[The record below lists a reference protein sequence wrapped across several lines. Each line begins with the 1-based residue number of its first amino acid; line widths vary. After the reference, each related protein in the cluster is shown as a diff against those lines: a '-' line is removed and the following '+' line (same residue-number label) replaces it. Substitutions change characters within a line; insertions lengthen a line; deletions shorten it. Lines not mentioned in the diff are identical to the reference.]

1 MKYNLKFLVVS
12 RSKFIGSL
20 TSFFLILIVLNLN
33 TGCYYYKVTAK
44 AGLTPED
51 LRWAEF
57 NGKYLILHSGNSA
70 WHLRESGIQ
79 DERFSGVLIPLPDS
93 RLQYKTCDPKHLN
106 MYKKKNTNYIDDQLH
121 LYAKDSLLS
130 NLNAGGSVNLNYS
143 DIFKIESYQRAQAA
157 TRASKAVPAIM
168 VPVAVVGIIAT
179 IVALT
184 KSSCPLVYIKSNKD
198 FKFAGEIFGG
208 AVYSSLERNDYLPLP
223 GFRPIKKKYTLKISN
238 GLPEVQYINLAELW
252 IVNHPAN
259 ASVLADR
266 YGVIH
271 SIYNP
276 VIPLKASAA
285 SGEDILFQVKGK
297 DTLSYHFDEY
307 PSITGDTCA
316 FNSACLVFSVPDGA
330 ETGKLF
336 IKAGNSIWGDY
347 VYGEFT
353 KFFGDKYGEW
363 IKKQGKEPAEK
374 NSRWKIDQRF
384 ALLVYLETQSGWQ
397 FVDYFDLIGPLGA
410 RELVMPIDISRAL
423 ITESPDY
430 SRIIRIKLESGFK
443 FWDLDYAAID
453 FTEDIAFNTD
463 AVKPMS
469 VITETGFNV
478 TPALTQD
485 DSLYYIQETVGEE
498 GLVVFLDSP
507 DRDNMTKS
515 VFLHTKGYYEHVRNY
530 PGPPDKKQLQT
541 FLVPGRFSKFSL
553 EKYIEFAENKWV
565 FAEDPKLP

>member
-1 MKYNLKFLVVS
+1 MIYKLKFLVVS
-12 RSKFIGSL
+12 RSRFIGSL

-33 TGCYYYKVTAK
+33 TGCYYYKVTTK
-44 AGLTPED
+44 NRLTPED

-57 NGKYLILHSGNSA
+57 NSKYLILHSGNSA
-70 WHLRESGIQ
+70 WHLKEPGIQ
-79 DERFSGVLIPLPDS
+79 DEQFSGLLIPLPDS
-93 RLQYKTCDPKHLN
+93 RLQYKTCDPNHLN
-106 MYKKKNTNYIDDQLH
+106 QYKKNNMNYIDDQLH
-121 LYAKDSLLS
+121 LYSRDSVLPY
-130 NLNAGGSVNLNYS
+130 LNVGSSVNLKYS
-143 DIFKIESYQRAQAA
+143 NIFKTESYQRAQAA

-168 VPVAVVGIIAT
+168 VPVAAVGIIAI

-184 KSSCPLVYIKSNKD
+184 KSSCPLIYIKNNKD
-198 FKFAGEIFGG
+198 FTFAGEIFGG
-208 AVYSSLERNDYLPLP
+208 AVFSSLERHDYLPLP
-223 GFRPIKKKYTLKISN
+223 GFRPSKKKYTLKISN

-259 ASVLADR
+259 VSVLPDR

-276 VIPLKASAA
+276 VIPITAMAA
-285 SGEDILFQVKGK
+285 SGEDVLCQVKEK
-297 DTLSYHFDEY
+297 DTLAYHFDEN

-316 FNSACLVFSVPDGA
+316 FNSAYLVFSVPERA
-330 ETGKLF
+330 ETGKLI

-353 KFFGDKYGEW
+353 KFFGEKYGEW
-363 IKKQGKEPAEK
+363 IKKQGQEPAEK

-410 RELVMPIDISRAL
+410 RELVMPIDMTRTL
-423 ITESPDY
+423 INESPDY
-430 SRIIRIKLESGFK
+430 SRTIRIKLESGFK

-453 FTEDIAFNTD
+453 FTEDIAYNTD
-463 AVKPMS
+463 TVKPRS
-469 VITETGFNV
+469 VITETGNNV

-485 DSLYYIQETVGEE
+485 DSLYYIQETIGEE
-498 GLVVFLDSP
+498 GLVVFMDSP

-530 PGPPDKKQLQT
+530 PGPPDKKQLLT
-541 FLVPGRFSKFSL
+541 FLIPGRFSKFSF
-553 EKYIEFAENKWV
+553 EKYVEFSENKWV
-565 FAEDPKLP
+565 FAEDTKLP